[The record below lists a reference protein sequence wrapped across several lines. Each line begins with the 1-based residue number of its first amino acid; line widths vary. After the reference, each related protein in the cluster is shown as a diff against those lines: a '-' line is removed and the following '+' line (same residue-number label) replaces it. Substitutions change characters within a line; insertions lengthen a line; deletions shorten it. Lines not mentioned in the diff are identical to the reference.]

1 LLEEDTTTLNKENL
15 LALQEEI
22 QRLACKMVVISCVS
36 LKKVQ
41 ENIWVEKNLSTQ
53 IGKAQSELVDVKEKL
68 VVV

>member
-1 LLEEDTTTLNKENL
+1 LLEEDTTTLNKESL